1 MARRSKQLTLGEVLL
16 RRRKQLGLTQAQVAA
31 KVRCRPNYIGY
42 LEANAR
48 HPSDKVLQRLA
59 KALDLDMQE
68 LFFLA
73 NPHMRA
79 VVQPPPSIQGTA
91 WERFKVNRRLHTRQ
105 GITRRE
111 LATLEKVAA
120 MGPVRTQ
127 RDFLFVLQVI
137 RQALTE
143 E

>member
-1 MARRSKQLTLGEVLL
+1 MAHRSRQLTLGDVLL

-31 KVRCRPNYIGY
+31 RVRCRPNYIGY
-42 LEANAR
+42 LESNAR
-48 HPSDKVLQRLA
+48 HPSDRVLQRLA

-79 VVQPPPSIQGTA
+79 VVQPPPSMQGSA
-91 WERFKVNRRLHTRQ
+91 WERFKANRRMHTRQ
-105 GITRRE
+105 GITRKE
-111 LATLEKVAA
+111 LAALENVAA

-127 RDFLFVLQVI
+127 RDFLFILQVI

>member
-1 MARRSKQLTLGEVLL
+1 MARRTDHLTLGDVLL
-16 RRRKQLGLTQAQVAA
+16 RRRKQLALTQAQVASR
-31 KVRCRPNYIGY
+31 VRVRPNYIGY
-42 LEANAR
+42 LESNAR
-48 HPSDKVLQRLA
+48 HPSDQVLQKWA

-79 VVQPPPSIQGTA
+79 VVQPPQSMQGSA
-91 WERFKVNRRLHTRQ
+91 WERFKANKRMHTRQ
-105 GITRRE
+105 GITRKE
-111 LATLEKVAA
+111 LSVLENVAS
-120 MGPVRTQ
+120 MGAVRTQ
-127 RDFLFVLQVI
+127 RDFLFILQVI

>member
-1 MARRSKQLTLGEVLL
+1 MARRSGQLTLGEVLL

-31 KVRCRPNYIGY
+31 KVHCRPNYIGY

-48 HPSDKVLQRLA
+48 RPSHGVLQRLA
-59 KALDLDMQE
+59 KALDLDVQE

-73 NPHMRA
+73 HPHMRS
-79 VVQPPPSIQGTA
+79 VVQPPPAMQGSA
-91 WERFKVNRRLHTRQ
+91 WERFKANKRMHTRQ

-111 LATLEKVAA
+111 LSALESVAA
-120 MGPVRTQ
+120 LGPVRTQ